1 MHARHRNPGEP
12 ARGNSFGIGH
22 PSNRVSPDSGLRHF
36 PHSPDYKGSGRGS
49 GRGAPR
55 LQHHARKSN
64 IMMEAGRL
72 AAEYLVSQGLLPA
85 NSLVQKGQNN
95 VAVAHLCKDGPDARV
110 NDRELLATE
119 NGGASCA
126 RYSSST
132 MEACG
137 SSLTGRDEEG
147 KRRASGAS
155 EMLLGGR
162 KLPDDS
168 LDGKTQFKD
177 SRKLGSFKGVAQDW
191 NRGDSRSGPYLEKG
205 GEFSTSK
212 ENVDG
217 FSGYQAEKRVA
228 VDIGGVPKPI
238 DSRSCKSGLA
248 GDSDSDLENYEF
260 PNTTDPRPFCSSL
273 GRTNELFGA
282 EDPLERKPDKVG
294 PRNSAVIDR
303 DDRSLDDG
311 ELKDSLYWNE
321 KEMQHPLQQRY
332 GKTDALSKESRG
344 SSPPEA
350 SRGHVS
356 NEEDLISKL
365 SEPSISPH
373 TVDMLQLCSSEQV
386 PTKVRSIK
394 KQKVSEVEYG
404 FEQRSFPMH
413 EGRHLGEFLSGRG
426 SNSSRDD
433 DADESGK
440 SYWTLRG
447 SGSES
452 VRIRTDRSTEEAG
465 ELDPS
470 SAVERDR
477 FSKSYS
483 FSERSSFIHQ
493 HDSSRWPPGFGGLHG
508 RDSVSHNERVFP
520 YGRSRSMFYQ
530 REIDNSM
537 SRGTRWEGTKR
548 LREWL
553 PARASQADEYF
564 RLHNLKAKSS
574 SAHVKGVPLVDEEV
588 SKTAERE
595 EFLEE
600 KVPVK
605 KDLNEIVTSKAVLSD
620 SGCTEEGPLSTG
632 SKVTDEKVNLN
643 IDTKGEIEDPNVFTI
658 EIQKACVQIAS
669 LLARIHKGCSDELSK
684 PVLEEECTMECSQKD
699 EGKVLDAE
707 TEPNAAEKEEGTIH
721 AFFVDLLRG
730 YPNLRKLYQSQDSSR
745 GFGCL
750 VCLSSSPINE
760 RKFSSLANLLK
771 HTKDDNEMPLI
782 HKGYGHAIC
791 DLLELDNSSSLL
803 KDVESDE
810 LQTEQP
816 LQNEEVISN
825 TVEPASPSLEGA
837 KSIGP
842 EEL

>member
-1 MHARHRNPGEP
+1 MHARHRTPGEA

-22 PSNRVSPDSGLRHF
+22 PSNRGSPDSGLRHF
-36 PHSPDYKGSGRGS
+36 PHSSDYKGSGRGT
-49 GRGAPR
+49 GRGASRP
-55 LQHHARKSN
+55 LHHSRKSN

-72 AAEYLVSQGLLPA
+72 AAEYLVSQGILPA

-95 VAVAHLCKDGPDARV
+95 VAAVHLCKDGPETRV
-110 NDRELLATE
+110 SEREHLANE

-126 RYSSST
+126 RYSGLT
-132 MEACG
+132 MEASG

-147 KRRASGAS
+147 KRRGPGTS
-155 EMLLGGR
+155 EMLSGGR

-168 LDGKTQFKD
+168 LDSKIQFKD
-177 SRKLGSFKGVAQDW
+177 SRKLGSFKGVGQDW
-191 NRGDSRSGPYLEKG
+191 NRGDSRSGPFLEKSG
-205 GEFSTSK
+205 DFSTSK
-212 ENVDG
+212 ESADG
-217 FSGYQAEKRVA
+217 FASYQAEKRVA
-228 VDIGGVPKPI
+228 VDLGGVPKPV

-260 PNTTDPRPFCSSL
+260 PNTTDPRPFCTSL
-273 GRTNELFGA
+273 SRTNELFGT
-282 EDPLERKPDKVG
+282 EDPLERKLDKIG
-294 PRNSAVIDR
+294 PPNSATIDR

-311 ELKDSLYWNE
+311 ELRDSLYWNE
-321 KEMQHPLQQRY
+321 KEMHHPLQQRY
-332 GKTDALSKESRG
+332 GKIDALSKDSRG
-344 SSPPEA
+344 SSPPDA

-394 KQKVSEVEYG
+394 KQKVSEVDYG
-404 FEQRSFPMH
+404 FEQRSFPMP

-433 DADESGK
+433 DVEESGK
-440 SYWTLRG
+440 SYWTGRG
-447 SGSES
+447 SSSES

-470 SAVERDR
+470 LAVERDR

-483 FSERSSFIHQ
+483 FSERSSFIYQ
-493 HDSSRWPPGFGGLHG
+493 HESGRWPPGFGGLHG
-508 RDSVSHNERVFP
+508 RDSVSQNERIFP
-520 YGRSRSMFYQ
+520 YGRSRSMFHQ
-530 REIDNSM
+530 REMDNSM
-537 SRGTRWEGTKR
+537 CRGNRWEGTKR
-548 LREWL
+548 LREW
-553 PARASQADEYF
+553 PSARVSQADEYF
-564 RLHNLKAKSS
+564 RLHNLKAKFS
-574 SAHVKGVPLVDEEV
+574 SAQVKGAPSVDEEV
-588 SKTAERE
+588 SKTVERE
-595 EFLEE
+595 EFSEE

-605 KDLNEIVTSKAVLSD
+605 KDLNEIVTSKAVFSD
-620 SGCTEEGPLSTG
+620 SVCKEEGPLSTG
-632 SKVTDEKVNLN
+632 SKNIDEKVNLN
-643 IDTKGEIEDPNVFTI
+643 IDTEGEIEDPNAFAI
-658 EIQKACVQIAS
+658 EKQKSCVQIAS
-669 LLARIHKGCSDELSK
+669 LLARIHKGSSEELSK
-684 PVLEEECTMECSQKD
+684 PVLEEECPVECSQKN

-707 TEPNAAEKEEGTIH
+707 TEPNAAEKDEGSIH
-721 AFFVDLLRG
+721 AFFLDLLRG

-745 GFGCL
+745 GFDCL

-771 HTKDDNEMPLI
+771 HTKDDNEMLLI

-791 DLLELDNSSSLL
+791 DLLELDNSNILL

-816 LQNEEVISN
+816 LQNEEGTSN
-825 TVEPASPSLEGA
+825 TAEPGSPSLEGA
-837 KSIGP
+837 KSNGP
-842 EEL
+842 EE